1 MGKPVYFDR
10 IFQRARD
17 VRLPDQIV
25 KSLGPVF
32 SRENLVAH
40 ALNLTKKPARE
51 SFRS

>member
-1 MGKPVYFDR
+1 MREPVLGDR
-10 IFQRARD
+10 IFQRTRD

-25 KSLGPVF
+25 KGLGPIF
-32 SRENLVAH
+32 SSENFVAH